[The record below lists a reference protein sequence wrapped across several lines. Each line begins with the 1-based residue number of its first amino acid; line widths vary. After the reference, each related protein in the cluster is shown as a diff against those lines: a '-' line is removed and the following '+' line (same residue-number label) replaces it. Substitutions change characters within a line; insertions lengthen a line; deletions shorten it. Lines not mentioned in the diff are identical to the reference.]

1 MSFTGLHERLT
12 GFGFTK
18 EEAEVYVFL
27 TAMGP
32 TPARVIARR
41 FDINRVKA
49 YRTLKELE
57 DKGLVN
63 RTMERPVRFTAQ
75 PIENILQEK
84 IMNTR
89 NILKGLETNQERIID
104 DLIKLR
110 DIDATDS
117 EDSRFRIYQGRQQI
131 YELLANM
138 CDRVNDEIRIVTTSS
153 DFLRFS
159 LWGIDTRLGK
169 LAKEGKKVSVLT
181 EIDESI
187 IKEVEEVQG
196 DFEIRHLS
204 VPSSVRFVTL
214 DGGETLTSVA
224 MDDSMS
230 MTTQNDTGLWTNASG
245 FSAAM
250 QIFYDA
256 LWNEAPGSQVVIN
269 SIKTGRKP
277 QELVTIRS
285 TEEYS
290 KYFISLLENAETSI
304 DVMVNRIQELPVPL
318 SVIMQAPESCKIRV
332 LTLVEESMSSDLQEI
347 LSVAEVRHNAN
358 ESKLVLLVV
367 DGRESLLTTAGMETS
382 IHAIWSNLLDYVQTT
397 SLIFEDYWG
406 NSRPADA
413 RYRELIEEQNRIEIT
428 EILVSNLIGED
439 WTVNAPGT
447 VTGSTGIE
455 YEFDILA
462 ENQSRVIGVNL
473 IMGGDGFNN
482 VFELGSRKMDLEG
495 VDLILGSI
503 RGLNEEVMRLAS
515 LYGINLIHNVGVK
528 QLTER
533 ILTS

>member
-1 MSFTGLHERLT
+1 MSVSALHERLT

-18 EEAEVYVFL
+18 DEAEIYVFL

-57 DKGLVN
+57 DRGLVN
-63 RTMERPVRFTAQ
+63 RIMERPVRFTAQ

-84 IMNTR
+84 IQSTR
-89 NILKGLETNQERIID
+89 EILKGLEVNQNRIIE
-104 DLIKLR
+104 DLVKLR
-110 DIDATDS
+110 DVDASVS
-117 EDSRFRIYQGRQQI
+117 EEPRFRIYQGRQRI
-131 YELLANM
+131 YELIANM
-138 CDRVNDEIRIVTTSS
+138 CDRAEDEIRIVTTAS
-153 DFLRFS
+153 DFIRFS
-159 LWGIDTRLGK
+159 LWGLEARLAK
-169 LAKEGKKVSVLT
+169 LALEGKKVSVLT
-181 EIDESI
+181 EIDETVI
-187 IKEVEEVQG
+187 NEIEEIQG
-196 DFEIRHLS
+196 AFEIRHLS
-204 VPSSVRFVTL
+204 VPSSIRFVTI
-214 DGGETLTSVA
+214 DNSETLTSVA

-256 LWNEAPGSQVVIN
+256 LWHESPGSQVVIN
-269 SIKTGRKP
+269 SIRTGRKP

-285 TEEYS
+285 AEEYS
-290 KYFISLLENAETSI
+290 NYFISLLENAEKSI
-304 DVMVNRIQELPVPL
+304 DVMVNRIQDLPVPL
-318 SVIMQAPESCKIRV
+318 AVIMKAPESCKIRV

-367 DGRESLLTTAGMETS
+367 DGRESLLTTAGTETS
-382 IHAIWSNLLDYVQTT
+382 IQAVWSNLLDYVQTT

-406 NSRPADA
+406 NSRPANA
-413 RYRELIEEQNRIEIT
+413 RYRELIAEQNRIEIT
-428 EILVSNLIGED
+428 EILVSNLIND
-439 WTVNAPGT
+439 QWTVNAPGT
-447 VTGSTGIE
+447 VKGSTGVE
-455 YEFDILA
+455 YVFDILA

-473 IMGGDGFNN
+473 IMDGDGFNN
-482 VFELGSRKMDLEG
+482 VFELGSRKMDLDG

-533 ILTS
+533 VLAS

>member
-1 MSFTGLHERLT
+1 MSVTGLHERLT
-12 GFGFTK
+12 DFGFTR

-41 FDINRVKA
+41 FDINRGKA

-75 PIENILQEK
+75 PIENILQETILK
-84 IMNTR
+84 TR
-89 NILKGLETNQERIID
+89 NVLKGLETNQNRIID

-117 EDSRFRIYQGRQQI
+117 EDPRFRIYQGRQQI
-131 YELLANM
+131 YELIANM

-153 DFLRFS
+153 DFLRFN

-169 LAKEGKKVSVLT
+169 LIKEGKKVSLLT

-187 IKEVEEVQG
+187 LKEVEDVQG
-196 DFEIRHLS
+196 DYEIRHLS
-204 VPSSVRFVTL
+204 VPSSVRFVTI

-269 SIKTGRKP
+269 SLRTGRKP

-290 KYFISLLENAETSI
+290 NYFISLLKNAETSI

-318 SVIMQAPESCKIRV
+318 SMIMQAPESCKIRV

-367 DGRESLLTTAGMETS
+367 DGRESLLTTAGSETS
-382 IHAIWSNLLDYVQTT
+382 IQAIWSNLLDYVQTT

-413 RYRELIEEQNRIEIT
+413 RYRELIEDQNRIEIT
-428 EILVSNLIGED
+428 EILVNNLISEN
-439 WTVNAPGT
+439 WTVNSPGT
-447 VTGSTGIE
+447 VTGSTGVE

-462 ENQSRVIGVNL
+462 ESHNRVIGVNL

-495 VDLILGSI
+495 VDLVLGSI

-533 ILTS
+533 VLAS